1 MKARRGWLEVTLGV
15 TSAVV
20 LFLMM
25 LITAIDVAG
34 RYLFNRP
41 LNGGFEITEMM
52 LAALIYCGLPLVSQR
67 REHIVVDTFDT
78 FMPPMLKRTLD
89 VIADIICAATLG
101 GLAYLIFRRAMRVAD
116 YGDTTNVLAL
126 PLAPVAYLMSVM
138 IVVAA
143 LIHLWHAVAPRRA
156 EEHRADEGPGAT

>member
-1 MKARRGWLEVTLGV
+1 MKPGRGWLEVTLGV

-25 LITAIDVAG
+25 MITAVDVTG

-41 LNGGFEITEMM
+41 VNGGFEITEMM

-67 REHIVVDTFDT
+67 REHIIVDTFDS
-78 FMPPMLKRTLD
+78 FMAPALKRALD
-89 VIADIICAATLG
+89 VIADIICAGTLG
-101 GLAYLIFRRAMRVAD
+101 GLAYLIFRRAMRVAE

-143 LIHLWHAVAPRRA
+143 LIHLWHALAPRRA
-156 EEHRADEGPGAT
+156 DEDRAAEGSGAT

>member
-1 MKARRGWLEVTLGV
+1 MKAGRGWLEVTLGV

-25 LITAIDVAG
+25 LITAVDVAG

-67 REHIVVDTFDT
+67 REHIVVDTFDS
-78 FMPPMLKRTLD
+78 FMPLALKRALD
-89 VIADIICAATLG
+89 VIADIVCAATLG
-101 GLAYLIFRRAMRVAD
+101 GLAYLIFRRAMRVAA

-138 IVVAA
+138 IVIAA
-143 LIHLWHAVAPRRA
+143 LIHVWHAVAPGRGGEDHGA
-156 EEHRADEGPGAT
+156 EGPGAT

>member
-1 MKARRGWLEVTLGV
+1 MNRGRGWLEVTLGV

-25 LITAIDVAG
+25 MITAVDVTG

-41 LNGGFEITEMM
+41 VNGGFEITEMM

-67 REHIVVDTFDT
+67 REHIVVDTFDP
-78 FMPPMLKRTLD
+78 FMPTALRRALD
-89 VIADIICAATLG
+89 VIADILCAATLG
-101 GLAYLIFRRAMRVAD
+101 GLAYLIFRRAMRVAE

-143 LIHLWHAVAPRRA
+143 LIHLWHALTPRRA
-156 EEHRADEGPGAT
+156 DDGRTAEGPGAT

>member
-1 MKARRGWLEVTLGV
+1 MKPGRGWLEVTLGV

-25 LITAIDVAG
+25 LITAIDVTG

-156 EEHRADEGPGAT
+156 EEHPADEGAGAT